1 MINGYKIL
9 NSAKYFPSGI
19 FQNYLV
25 FIPSKKCIRYF
36 NSTTRIYSWTFKGM
50 SEESIENLT
59 KLDSLFAPTFVHR
72 YILPEVNFNE
82 HYLINK
88 KFLFVKKY

>member
-1 MINGYKIL
+1 
-9 NSAKYFPSGI
+9 
-19 FQNYLV
+19 
-25 FIPSKKCIRYF
+25 
-36 NSTTRIYSWTFKGM
+36 M
-50 SEESIENLT
+50 SEESIEDLT
-59 KLDSLFAPTFVHR
+59 KLDSLFAPAFIHH